1 LIFSEQNSP
10 FCKRNS
16 VHLGPEKPM
25 KKLHGLRFSAWSNGL
40 SLSGTLLIAVV
51 LSLAGCSKNQTPSN
65 DPFSPHPIIPPP
77 GTGGYST
84 ATPDPGYPAN
94 AAARTNPSLIPSV
107 SGVPAASGASN
118 TASPTNVGAPANSNP
133 GYANPNSMPPGY
145 GPGSTSSNI
154 IPPPNTLSNGGYPN
168 AAANSG
174 AMPNNYGASVS
185 GASAT
190 SDPRAGSSSTL
201 NALINSTPRPTTTR
215 SGSPYPT
222 PAASIPGSIAS
233 NAAGAR
239 PFDGSQPI
247 RAPSAYDAEASSNPP
262 TIANNSAVGTPR
274 VPQQGVPSNSIARPS
289 ATMPMPPTA
298 YGNPNAVPAY
308 LSSIQSIE
316 EANWI
321 PCDGYAD
328 DDEE

>member
-1 LIFSEQNSP
+1 
-10 FCKRNS
+10 
-16 VHLGPEKPM
+16 M
-25 KKLHGLRFSAWSNGL
+25 KKLHGLRFSAWNGFPKAIFKRPNGL
-40 SLSGTLLIAVV
+40 SLSGILLIAVV

-94 AAARTNPSLIPSV
+94 AAARTNSSLIPSV
-107 SGVPAASGASN
+107 SGVPAASGAPN
-118 TASPTNVGAPANSNP
+118 TGYPSGASAPANSIP

-145 GPGSTSSNI
+145 GPAANSGLGSTSSNI

-168 AAANSG
+168 AAANPG

-190 SDPRAGSSSTL
+190 SNPRAGSSSTL
-201 NALINSTPRPTTTR
+201 NALINSTPRPTATR
-215 SGSPYPT
+215 SGSPNT
-222 PAASIPGSIAS
+222 SPAASIPGSMAS
-233 NAAGAR
+233 NTAGNR
-239 PFDGSQPI
+239 PYDSSQPL
-247 RAPSAYDAEASSNPP
+247 RAPSAYDAMASSNPAASNPP
-262 TIANNSAVGTPR
+262 TIANNSAAGTPR

-328 DDEE
+328 DEE